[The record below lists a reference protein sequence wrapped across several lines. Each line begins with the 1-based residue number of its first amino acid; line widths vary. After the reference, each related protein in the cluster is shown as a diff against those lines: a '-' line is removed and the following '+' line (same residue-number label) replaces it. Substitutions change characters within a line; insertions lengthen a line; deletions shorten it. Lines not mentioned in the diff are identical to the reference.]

1 MKSQWG
7 AGDEPQSMLFVGRD
21 VDLVRDTG
29 RRHHSFA
36 MFDRD
41 KTVEMQGTVK
51 AFQWTNPHSFLEV
64 YVEDPKGG
72 APVLWTLEFGSVHNL
87 VNQGWRP
94 KVLTAGDK
102 VLFKLHPAKDGA
114 FYGQALTVTLPN
126 GTVMQAVQGL
136 LPADFEQPRN

>member
-1 MKSQWG
+1 MNPKSYYLS
-7 AGDEPQSMLFVGRD
+7 AAMSISCAIPAAA
-21 VDLVRDTG
+21 
-29 RRHHSFA
+29 HHSFA

-51 AFQWTNPHSFLEV
+51 AFQWTNPHSFLDV

-102 VLFKLHPAKDGA
+102 VLFTLHPAKDGA
-114 FYGQALTVTLPN
+114 FYGQALSVTLPN

>member
-1 MKSQWG
+1 MNPKACCLPAAMIISC
-7 AGDEPQSMLFVGRD
+7 AIPAAA
-21 VDLVRDTG
+21 
-29 RRHHSFA
+29 HHSFA

-51 AFQWTNPHSFLEV
+51 AFQWTNPHSFLDV
-64 YVEDPKGG
+64 YVEDLKGG

-87 VNQGWRP
+87 INQGWRP
-94 KVLTAGDK
+94 KALTPGDK
-102 VLFKLHPAKDGA
+102 VLFTLHPAKDGA